1 MNVKVLQAI
10 YLNLISMHLPN
21 FHNISYLKNGSPVQ
35 QNLYRILTS
44 EKVFE
49 KLNAFN
55 PVLIGTFPLDI
66 PTPESD
72 VDIACHVVDVESFR
86 KIMFSCFGQREA
98 YCFKGEMI
106 RKKVIRIAT
115 FKLEGIP
122 FEVYGE
128 NAPVPDQWGYQH
140 MMIEFE
146 LLRRFGEPLRSE
158 VLRLKRKG
166 WTTEAAFVEVLGL
179 DGHDPYRTLLNL
191 KLTV

>member
-35 QNLYRILTS
+35 QNLYQILTS

-66 PTPESD
+66 TTPESD

-98 YCFKGEMI
+98 YCFKGEMV
-106 RKKVIRIAT
+106 RKKVVRIAT
-115 FKLEGIP
+115 FKLEGGP
-122 FEVYGE
+122 LAVYGE
-128 NAPVPDQWGYQH
+128 NARLPDGGGSKH
-140 MMIEFE
+140 R
-146 LLRRFGEPLRSE
+146 LTE
-158 VLRLKRKG
+158 VDIMHLSR
-166 WTTEAAFVEVLGL
+166 
-179 DGHDPYRTLLNL
+179 
-191 KLTV
+191 